1 MENEDT
7 QYKNDSEESFIHYVF
22 SKPPLEK
29 GVIKLE
35 CGLPD
40 EGKPFAKHMY
50 EQLLQIFV
58 EGLQYKWGDENKKVN
73 IGDLTLDNINLM
85 KDYFKSFNI
94 DLQFSMFLEENY
106 IHKPFVYGN
115 PILEEKYTKI
125 SDYYYQVN
133 VQKDNQNWIYRTS
146 FELI

>member
-1 MENEDT
+1 MENSET

-58 EGLQYKWGDENKKVN
+58 EG
-73 IGDLTLDNINLM
+73 
-85 KDYFKSFNI
+85 
-94 DLQFSMFLEENY
+94 
-106 IHKPFVYGN
+106 
-115 PILEEKYTKI
+115 
-125 SDYYYQVN
+125 
-133 VQKDNQNWIYRTS
+133 
-146 FELI
+146 